1 MSFHHWLLR
10 ASIAFLIFFLAPMI
24 SAQSPKVLQT
34 DRVDIRA
41 EVVVDGLSHPWGMAF
56 LPSGD
61 LLITE
66 RSGRLL
72 RVSSKQSGDNSKQV
86 VTGLPAVAVHGQGG
100 LLDVALHPNFVNNQL
115 LYFSFS
121 AEEMLGGL
129 KKIGTILARG
139 RLVGTSLSNVE
150 QIFAQH
156 PKVNS
161 RHHFGSRIVFDNAGY
176 LYLTLGDRGQKGQAQ
191 NLENHIGTVIRLHDD
206 GRVPADNPFVGQK
219 GVATEIF
226 SYGHR
231 NQQGAFL
238 HPLTGEVWT
247 HEHGPQGGDEL
258 NVIEAG
264 KNYGWP
270 VITYGVNYGSGTKIG
285 EGSAKEGM
293 EQPLYYWVPSIAPS
307 GMTYYDVGGNGAAF
321 MSNGISA
328 WQGNVLIGSLKFQ
341 QLVRLVVDGRSIVA
355 EERMFSGEFGRIRD
369 VKTGPDGAVYL
380 LTDASNGQC
389 IRLTENRD

>member
-1 MSFHHWLLR
+1 
-10 ASIAFLIFFLAPMI
+10 
-24 SAQSPKVLQT
+24 
-34 DRVDIRA
+34 
-41 EVVVDGLSHPWGMAF
+41 
-56 LPSGD
+56 
-61 LLITE
+61 
-66 RSGRLL
+66 
-72 RVSSKQSGDNSKQV
+72 
-86 VTGLPAVAVHGQGG
+86 
-100 LLDVALHPNFVNNQL
+100 
-115 LYFSFS
+115 
-121 AEEMLGGL
+121 MLGGL
-129 KKIGTILARG
+129 KKTGTILARG

-389 IRLTENRD
+389 IRLTENRN